1 MEEENKVT
9 GYLTLPKLSHN
20 AFPKESSTLSKQNK
34 SCYGSLVMHTLLA
47 SIVAFCVWQNY
58 IVSVVFDIK
67 LDKLHFPAH

>member
-34 SCYGSLVMHTLLA
+34 SCYVPTLLV

-67 LDKLHFPAH
+67 LVKLHFPAH

>member
-34 SCYGSLVMHTLLA
+34 SCYMHTLLA

-67 LDKLHFPAH
+67 LVKLHFPAH